1 MRKIILLFAILLS
14 VPSIAQS
21 SLKDEV
27 AIVQSLYGKSK
38 TDLVKQY
45 MNLNETQT
53 AAFQKI
59 YDEYEV
65 SRKEIGQRKVQLLN
79 DYAENYAT
87 LDDAKAAELTEA
99 NLKSNAD
106 SEKLLTKTYNKV
118 KKAIGGKNAAKFV
131 QLEQYLQLAIRS
143 GIQDSIPFIDELDN
157 SKISK

>member
-1 MRKIILLFAILLS
+1 MKKIILLFILLLS
-14 VPSIAQS
+14 LPSLAQS

-27 AIVQSLYGKSK
+27 AIIQSIYGKSK

-45 MNLNETQT
+45 MNLNEAQT
-53 AAFQKI
+53 ASFQKI

-99 NLKSNAD
+99 NLKTNAD
-106 SEKLLTKTYNKV
+106 AEKLLSKTYSKV
-118 KKAIGGKNAAKFV
+118 KKAIGGRNAAKFV
-131 QLEQYLQLAIRS
+131 QLEQYLQVAIRS
-143 GIQDSIPFIDELDN
+143 GIQDSIPFIDEIDK
-157 SKISK
+157 SKLSK

>member
-1 MRKIILLFAILLS
+1 MKKIILLFILLLS
-14 VPSIAQS
+14 LPSLAQS

-27 AIVQSLYGKSK
+27 AIIQSIYGKSK

-45 MNLNETQT
+45 MNLNEAQT

-99 NLKSNAD
+99 NLKTNAD
-106 SEKLLTKTYNKV
+106 AEKLLSKTYSKV
-118 KKAIGGKNAAKFV
+118 KKAIGGRNAAKFV
-131 QLEQYLQLAIRS
+131 QLEQYLQVAIRS
-143 GIQDSIPFIDELDN
+143 GIQDSIPFIDEIDK
-157 SKISK
+157 SKLSK